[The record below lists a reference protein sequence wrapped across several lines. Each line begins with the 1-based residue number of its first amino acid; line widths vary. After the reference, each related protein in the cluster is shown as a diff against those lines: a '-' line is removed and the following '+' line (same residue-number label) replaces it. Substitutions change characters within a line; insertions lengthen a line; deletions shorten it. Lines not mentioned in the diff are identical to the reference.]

1 MFLPYVFVPAGR
13 SCLWLPDFIGLCW
26 TVHPVNQKIRV
37 QDHHYVTVGLHWA
50 GGCSFSCDDHKRA
63 AVLHLNVASSRVLRD
78 INRLHYRCMYF
89 IHLCVLFNHPKC
101 LAIFEKCFAGVS
113 SQFVLRWLCD
123 TSVVVFF
130 QHLPRDFHQLKIFQK
145 NDSMWSFQL
154 IICLCIL
161 DLFCLSFMRIVST
174 V

>member
-37 QDHHYVTVGLHWA
+37 QDHHYVTVGLHRA

-63 AVLHLNVASSRVLRD
+63 AVLHLNAASSRVLRD

-123 TSVVVFF
+123 TSVKSPTANKKALRRCVNTENDIFVASEMF
-130 QHLPRDFHQLKIFQK
+130 PDNDIAEADSDEEEDFYFSE
-145 NDSMWSFQL
+145 ND
-154 IICLCIL
+154 
-161 DLFCLSFMRIVST
+161 
-174 V
+174 